1 MAKELVMTRS
11 TFFFAALSAFAACQ
25 RPQVITLPAGSA
37 EIEKP
42 GQLQVTGTATLE
54 VSPDCADLTLT
65 LGADS
70 PRPAGATEEVDHR
83 ETALVGALAKLGVT
97 PADLKL
103 TRLDLQPVFEEI
115 DHRSRLTH
123 YHAELVITA
132 TTRDFTKVAD
142 IMEAGARAGA
152 IAITSQL
159 RRSDMPALKKQVRDM
174 ALAAAKDKAEQT
186 AHALGFK
193 VGRVTSVV
201 ENQGGMMWENAYFPQ
216 ANVSESRNAGT
227 ALGGTLQPL
236 SLNVTIGFEIPRET

>member
-1 MAKELVMTRS
+1 MGKELVMTR
-11 TFFFAALSAFAACQ
+11 TMFVFAALSAFAACQ
-25 RPQVITLPAGSA
+25 RPQLITLPAGGA

-42 GQLQVTGTATLE
+42 GQMQVTGTATLD

-65 LGADS
+65 LGADAS
-70 PRPAGATEEVDHR
+70 RPAAATEDVDHR
-83 ETALVGALAKLGVT
+83 ETALVAALGKLGVAPT
-97 PADLKL
+97 ELKL
-103 TRLDLQPVFEEI
+103 TRLDLQPVFEEF

-132 TTRDFTKVAD
+132 TTHDFAKIAD
-142 IMEAGARAGA
+142 IMEAGAQAGA
-152 IAITSQL
+152 TAISSQL
-159 RRSDMPALKKQVRDM
+159 RRSDMSALKKQVRDM

-193 VGRVTSVV
+193 VGRVVSVI
-201 ENQGGMMWENAYFPQ
+201 ENQGGFMWDNAYFPQ

-227 ALGGTLQPL
+227 ALGGTLQSL